1 MNEREKIAKRIVDL
15 CEEKE
20 MSYYK
25 LSYCSAVPMTTLMH
39 IINCRTQ
46 NPGVFTLSKI
56 CSGLGISIK
65 EFFDTE
71 EFRGIDYDTE

>member
-1 MNEREKIAKRIVDL
+1 MSEREKIVKRIVDL
-15 CEEKE
+15 CEERG

-46 NPGVFTLSKI
+46 NPGVLTLSKI
-56 CSGLGISIK
+56 CSGLGISIQ

-71 EFRGIDYDTE
+71 DFEGVDYDVE

>member
-15 CEEKE
+15 CEERG

-25 LSYCSAVPMTTLMH
+25 LSYCAAVPMTTLMH

-46 NPGVFTLSKI
+46 NPGVLTLSKI
-56 CSGLGISIK
+56 CSGLGISIQ
-65 EFFDTE
+65 EFFDAE
-71 EFRGIDYDTE
+71 DFEGVDYDEE

>member
-1 MNEREKIAKRIVDL
+1 MNEREKIAKRIVNL
-15 CEEKE
+15 CKEKG

-46 NPGVFTLSKI
+46 NPGVLTLSKI
-56 CSGLGISIK
+56 CSGLNISIK
-65 EFFDTE
+65 DFFDTE
-71 EFRGIDYDTE
+71 EFEGVEYEME